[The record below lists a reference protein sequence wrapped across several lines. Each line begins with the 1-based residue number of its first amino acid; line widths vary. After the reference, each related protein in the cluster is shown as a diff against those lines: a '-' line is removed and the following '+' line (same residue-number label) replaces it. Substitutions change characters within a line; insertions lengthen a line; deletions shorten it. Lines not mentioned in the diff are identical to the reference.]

1 MISPQLLQ
9 LAAAPSATTTTAAAA
24 ATTATTATTT
34 TTTAATTTKSL
45 LKWILLAYRLYRLY
59 SEATAIVMNFDEIC
73 GFVKRSVQLPK
84 WYVIDSE
91 SELAVSGTCVH
102 FVDVIM

>member
-1 MISPQLLQ
+1 
-9 LAAAPSATTTTAAAA
+9 
-24 ATTATTATTT
+24 
-34 TTTAATTTKSL
+34 
-45 LKWILLAYRLYRLY
+45 
-59 SEATAIVMNFDEIC
+59 MNFDEIC

-102 FVDVIM
+102 FVDVIT